1 MTAWPPTRISSPLS
15 KTGSISAWAA
25 TRKKLRRDTSAL
37 TILLSLYETWR
48 KRFGGERPKADSR
61 ASVFGIKRFSFNM
74 VGAGRFE
81 RPTPCAQGRWS
92 ARAGSGLFSSPYVSM
107 NWCRPGAICLRLL
120 SLEALSSNKIV
131 YSGLAPPD
139 VPFVVPRT
147 LPAEPRRSLHVRVVR
162 GLAFQFI
169 PDGAIS
175 FEPLLIHPREHQNV
189 RFHIVVNPNNLFAIV
204 NSMQAT

>member
-81 RPTPCAQGRWS
+81 RPTPCAQGGFRPLS
-92 ARAGSGLFSSPYVSM
+92 EMPYFQ
-107 NWCRPGAICLRLL
+107 LL
-120 SLEALSSNKIV
+120 
-131 YSGLAPPD
+131 
-139 VPFVVPRT
+139 T
-147 LPAEPRRSLHVRVVR
+147 L
-162 GLAFQFI
+162 Q
-169 PDGAIS
+169 
-175 FEPLLIHPREHQNV
+175 
-189 RFHIVVNPNNLFAIV
+189 
-204 NSMQAT
+204 